1 VQATSYPIGLM
12 RIIIDLNIH
21 KNRIMKPIIIILIIS
36 ISILVIV
43 YRYSSIIDGFKVDP
57 IPRFNRPKP
66 VIPTRPS
73 PATNSN
79 GGLVYIS

>member
-1 VQATSYPIGLM
+1 MQATSYPIGLM

-21 KNRIMKPIIIILIIS
+21 KNRIMKPIIIILIV
-36 ISILVIV
+36 SILVIV

-66 VIPTRPS
+66 VIPTKPS